1 MKKIKNRMK
10 TTKYKILLTVA
21 ISLMMGVLSS
31 CINDLDTIPLD
42 EEELVSEKVFGSE
55 IGPYQELLAKIYAG
69 LAISGNSGGDG
80 DPDVAGVDGGSQASF
95 LRGLWNLQQLPTD
108 EAHCAWNDVGIP
120 DLNHIT
126 WTSSNVFIKG
136 FYYRLY
142 YQINL
147 ANAFL
152 RETSEEKLSSRGVS
166 QADRDKIRAF
176 RAEARFHRA
185 LAYYYLLDMF
195 RNVPF
200 VTEES
205 PVGSTLPPQIKAAD
219 LFDYIEKELIACE
232 PDMLDPFVGY
242 NATNYGRAHK
252 AANWALL
259 SRLYLNA
266 ETYIGVKKY
275 TESITYSKKVMDV
288 NYQLD
293 PVYANIFKADN
304 HNSPEIIF
312 PIRYEGSDTQ
322 TWGGMTFLLCAME
335 PSDLQAEVNAVGAW
349 QGNRATKALLHTFER
364 EYQHEADSRFSML
377 RLDYTENVDIVD
389 PSLFT
394 NNGIPV
400 VKYYNRNSDGTLPPS
415 NIAYTDFPL
424 FRLGEIYLNY
434 AEAVLRGGAGGD
446 ENIALQLVNQLRKR
460 SYSDDNAAAITAGEL
475 TLDYILDERGREFFY
490 EGQRRTDLVRFGKF
504 AGSSY
509 LWPWKGNVPEGRS
522 VADYF
527 NVYPIPADDM
537 GANINLV
544 QNTGYE
550 SSSNAN

>member
-1 MKKIKNRMK
+1 MK
-10 TTKYKILLTVA
+10 TVTYKILTFIA
-21 ISLMMGVLSS
+21 IILMTGGLAS
-31 CINDLDTIPLD
+31 CVDDLNTIPLD
-42 EEELVSEKVFGSE
+42 EEELVSEVVFGSE
-55 IGPYQELLAKIYAG
+55 LGSYQELLAKIYAG
-69 LAISGNSGGDG
+69 LAVSGNSGGDG

-120 DLNHIT
+120 DLNYIT

-147 ANAFL
+147 VNALL

-166 QADRDKIRAF
+166 QADQDKIKAF

-200 VTEES
+200 VNEES
-205 PVGSTLPPQIKAAD
+205 PVGSTLPPQIMAAD
-219 LFDYIEKELIACE
+219 LFDYIEKELTECE
-232 PDMLDPFVGY
+232 ADMLDPFVGY

-275 TESITYSKKVMDV
+275 TESITNSKKVMAV
-288 NYQLD
+288 NFQLD

-304 HNSPEIIF
+304 HNSPEMIF
-312 PIRYEGSDTQ
+312 PVRYDGADTQ
-322 TWGGMTFLLCAME
+322 TWGGMTFLLSAME

-349 QGNRATKALLHTFER
+349 QGNRATKAILHTFER
-364 EYQHEADSRFSML
+364 EYQHEMDSRFSMI
-377 RLDYTENVDIVD
+377 RIDFTENVEIID

-434 AEAVLRGGAGGD
+434 AEAVLRGGTGGD
-446 ENIALQLVNQLRKR
+446 AATALQLVNNLRQR
-460 SYSDDNAAAITAGEL
+460 GYNGSSTATLTAGEL

-490 EGQRRTDLVRFGKF
+490 EGQRRTDLIRFGKLT
-504 AGSSY
+504 GSSY

-522 VADYF
+522 VDDYF
-527 NVYPIPADDM
+527 NVYPIPSDDL
-537 GANINLV
+537 GANENLV
-544 QNTGYE
+544 QNSGYE
-550 SSSNAN
+550 SSNAN

>member
-1 MKKIKNRMK
+1 MK
-10 TTKYKILLTVA
+10 TVTYKILTFIA
-21 ISLMMGVLSS
+21 IILMTGGLAS
-31 CINDLDTIPLD
+31 CVDDLNTIPLD
-42 EEELVSEKVFGSE
+42 EEELVSEVVFGSE
-55 IGPYQELLAKIYAG
+55 LGSYQELLAKIYAG
-69 LAISGNSGGDG
+69 LAVSGNSGGDG

-120 DLNHIT
+120 DLNYIT

-147 ANAFL
+147 ANALL

-166 QADRDKIRAF
+166 QADQDKIKAF

-200 VTEES
+200 VNEES
-205 PVGSTLPPQIKAAD
+205 PVGSTLPPQIMAAD
-219 LFDYIEKELIACE
+219 LFDYIEKELTECE
-232 PDMLDPFVGY
+232 ADMLDPFVGY

-275 TESITYSKKVMDV
+275 TESITNSKKVMAV
-288 NYQLD
+288 NFQLD

-304 HNSPEIIF
+304 HNSPEMIF
-312 PIRYEGSDTQ
+312 PVRYDGADTQ
-322 TWGGMTFLLCAME
+322 TWGGMTFLLSAME

-349 QGNRATKALLHTFER
+349 QGNRATKAILNTFER
-364 EYQHEADSRFSML
+364 EYQHEMDNRFSMI
-377 RLDYTENVDIVD
+377 RIDYTENVEIVD

-394 NNGIPV
+394 DNGIPV

-434 AEAVLRGGAGGD
+434 AEAVLRGGTGGD
-446 ENIALQLVNQLRKR
+446 AATALQLVNNLRKR
-460 SYSDDNAAAITAGEL
+460 GYNGSSTATLTAGEL

-490 EGQRRTDLVRFGKF
+490 EGQRRTDLIRFGKLT
-504 AGSSY
+504 GSSY

-522 VADYF
+522 VNDYF
-527 NVYPIPADDM
+527 NVYPIPADDL
-537 GANINLV
+537 GANENLV
-544 QNTGYE
+544 QNSGYE
-550 SSSNAN
+550 SSNAN

>member
-1 MKKIKNRMK
+1 MK
-10 TTKYKILLTVA
+10 TVTYKILTFIA
-21 ISLMMGVLSS
+21 IILMTGGLAS
-31 CINDLDTIPLD
+31 CVDDLNTIPLD
-42 EEELVSEKVFGSE
+42 EEELVSEVVFGSE
-55 IGPYQELLAKIYAG
+55 LGSYQELLAKIYAG

-108 EAHCAWNDVGIP
+108 EALCAWNDVGIP
-120 DLNHIT
+120 DLNYIT

-147 ANAFL
+147 ANALL

-166 QADRDKIRAF
+166 QADQDKIKAF

-200 VTEES
+200 VNEES
-205 PVGSTLPPQIKAAD
+205 PVGSTLPPQIMAAD
-219 LFDYIEKELIACE
+219 LFDYIETELTECE
-232 PDMLDPFVGY
+232 ADMLDPFVGY

-275 TESITYSKKVMDV
+275 TESITNSKKVMAV
-288 NYQLD
+288 NFQLD
-293 PVYANIFKADN
+293 PLYANIFKADN
-304 HNSPEIIF
+304 HNSPEMIF
-312 PIRYEGSDTQ
+312 PVRYDGSDTQ
-322 TWGGMTFLLCAME
+322 TWGGMTFLLSAME

-349 QGNRATKALLHTFER
+349 QGNRATKAILHTFER
-364 EYQHEADSRFSML
+364 EYQHEMDSRFSMI
-377 RLDYTENVDIVD
+377 RIDFTENVEIVD

-400 VKYYNRNSDGTLPPS
+400 VKYSNRNSDGTLPPS

-434 AEAVLRGGAGGD
+434 AEAVLRGGTGGD
-446 ENIALQLVNQLRKR
+446 AATALQLVNNLRKR
-460 SYSDDNAAAITAGEL
+460 GYNGSSTATLTAGEL

-490 EGQRRTDLVRFGKF
+490 EGQRRTDLIRFGKLT
-504 AGSSY
+504 GSSY

-522 VADYF
+522 VDDYF
-527 NVYPIPADDM
+527 NVYPIPADDL
-537 GANINLV
+537 GANENLV
-544 QNTGYE
+544 QNSGYE
-550 SSSNAN
+550 SSNAN

>member
-1 MKKIKNRMK
+1 MK
-10 TTKYKILLTVA
+10 TVQHIFLLIVA
-21 ISLMMGVLSS
+21 ITLMTGGITS
-31 CINDLDTIPLD
+31 CVDDLNTIPLD
-42 EEELVSEKVFGSE
+42 KEELVSEVVFGSE
-55 IGPYQELLAKIYAG
+55 LGPYQELLAKIYAG
-69 LAISGNSGGDG
+69 LAVSGNSGGDG

-120 DLNHIT
+120 DLNYNT
-126 WTSSNVFIKG
+126 WTSNNPFIKG

-152 RETSEEKLSSRGVS
+152 RETTEEVLNGRNVS
-166 QADRDKIRAF
+166 ATDQATIVSY

-200 VTEES
+200 VNEES
-205 PVGSTLPPQIKAAD
+205 PVGSTLPPQIMAVD
-219 LFDYIEKELIACE
+219 LFDYIEKELLACE
-232 PDMLDPFVGY
+232 ADMLDPFTGY
-242 NATNYGRAHK
+242 NASHYGRAHK

-266 ETYIGVKKY
+266 ETYISVNKY
-275 TESITYSKKVMDV
+275 TESITYSKKVLAV

-293 PVYANIFKADN
+293 PVYANLFKADN
-304 HNSPEIIF
+304 HKSTEMIF
-312 PIRYEGSDTQ
+312 PVRYEGVDTQ
-322 TWGGMTFLLCAME
+322 TWGGMTFLLSAME
-335 PSDLQAEVNAVGAW
+335 PSDLQDEINAVGAW
-349 QGNRATKALLHTFER
+349 QGNRATSALLKTFER
-364 EYQHEADSRFSML
+364 EYQHETDIRFSML
-377 RLDYTENVDIVD
+377 RLDFTENVEIED

-394 NNGIPV
+394 DNGIPV
-400 VKYYNRNSDGTLPPS
+400 VKYSNRNSDGTLPPS

-434 AEAVLRGGAGGD
+434 VEAVLRGGTGGD
-446 ENIALQLVNQLRKR
+446 AATALQLVNDLRKR
-460 SYSDDNAAAITAGEL
+460 AYSDDNAATLTSGEL

-490 EGQRRTDLVRFGKF
+490 EGQRRTDLVRFGKL

-509 LWPWKGNVPEGRS
+509 LWPWKGSVPEGRS
-522 VADYF
+522 VESYLNIF
-527 NVYPIPADDM
+527 PIPADDL
-537 GANINLV
+537 GANENLV
-544 QNTGYE
+544 QNTGY
-550 SSSNAN
+550 

>member
-1 MKKIKNRMK
+1 MK
-10 TTKYKILLTVA
+10 TVTYKILTFIA
-21 ISLMMGVLSS
+21 IILMTGGLAS
-31 CINDLDTIPLD
+31 CVDDLNTIPLD
-42 EEELVSEKVFGSE
+42 EEELVSEVVFGSE
-55 IGPYQELLAKIYAG
+55 LGSYQELLAKIYAG
-69 LAISGNSGGDG
+69 LAVSGNSGGDG

-120 DLNHIT
+120 DLNYIT

-147 ANAFL
+147 ANALL

-166 QADRDKIRAF
+166 QADQDKIKAF

-200 VTEES
+200 VNEES
-205 PVGSTLPPQIKAAD
+205 PVGSTLPPQIMAAD
-219 LFDYIEKELIACE
+219 LFDYIEKELTECE
-232 PDMLDPFVGY
+232 ADMLDPFVGY

-275 TESITYSKKVMDV
+275 TESITNSNKVMAV
-288 NYQLD
+288 NFQLD

-304 HNSPEIIF
+304 HNSPEMIF
-312 PIRYEGSDTQ
+312 PVRYDGADTQ
-322 TWGGMTFLLCAME
+322 TWGGMTFLLSAME
-335 PSDLQAEVNAVGAW
+335 PSDLQDEVNAVGAW
-349 QGNRATKALLHTFER
+349 QGNRATKAILHTFER
-364 EYQHEADSRFSML
+364 EYQHEMDSRFSMI
-377 RLDYTENVDIVD
+377 RIDYTENVEIVD

-394 NNGIPV
+394 DNGIPV

-434 AEAVLRGGAGGD
+434 AEAVLRGGTGGD
-446 ENIALQLVNQLRKR
+446 AATALQLVNNLRQR
-460 SYSDDNAAAITAGEL
+460 GYNGSSTATLTSGEL

-490 EGQRRTDLVRFGKF
+490 EGQRRTDLVRFGKL

-509 LWPWKGNVPEGRS
+509 LWPWKGSVPEGRS
-522 VADYF
+522 VESYLNIF
-527 NVYPIPADDM
+527 PIPADDL
-537 GANINLV
+537 GANENLV
-544 QNTGYE
+544 QNTGY
-550 SSSNAN
+550 